1 MLTSRDDALVLLD
14 VLGAP
19 EHLKTHARLVGEAAE
34 LIIEKCDEMGFP
46 IDGNFVRIGTAI
58 HDVGK
63 IVHTNEMTGPGS
75 EHEPG
80 GEKMLLQQGVDP
92 AIARCC
98 LSHARWASM
107 ECSIEELLIALA
119 DKLWK
124 GKRVEELEL
133 KIIDR
138 LALLNVSDRWDIFAE
153 LDGHFEEIAAGGHER
168 LQRSVS
174 VY

>member
-1 MLTSRDDALVLLD
+1 VLTSRDDALKLID

-19 EHLKTHARLVGEAAE
+19 EHLKTHIQLVGEAAD
-34 LIIEKCDEMGFP
+34 LIIKKCDDMEFP
-46 IDGNFVRIGTAI
+46 IDGNFVRIGVAI

-63 IVHTNEMTGPGS
+63 IVHANEMTRAGS
-75 EHEPG
+75 EHEPE
-80 GEKMLLQQGVDP
+80 GEKILLQQGVDP

-107 ECSIEELLIALA
+107 ECSTEELLIALA

-138 LALLNVSDRWDIFAE
+138 LALLGGSDRWDIFAE
-153 LDGHFEEIAAGGHER
+153 LDGYFEEIAADGHER

-174 VY
+174 G

>member
-1 MLTSRDDALVLLD
+1 MLNTRNDALKLLD

-19 EHLKTHARLVGEAAE
+19 EHLKTHAHLVGEAAD
-34 LIIEKCDEMGFP
+34 LIIKKCDDMGFP
-46 IDGNFVRIGTAI
+46 IDGGFVRIGVVI

-63 IVHTNEMTGPGS
+63 IVHTNEMTGSGS
-75 EHEPG
+75 KHEPG
-80 GEKMLLQQGVDP
+80 GQKMLLQQGVDP

-107 ECSIEELLIALA
+107 DCSIEELLIALA

-124 GKRVEELEL
+124 GKRAEELEL
-133 KIIDR
+133 KIIDQF
-138 LALLNVSDRWDIFAE
+138 ALMIGKQRWDIFAE
-153 LDGHFEEIAAGGHER
+153 LDSHFEEVAAGGHER

-174 VY
+174 G